1 MLRMTKKI
9 IAGIN
14 QKSLNIKISNDLD
27 SSLKALRKRSREM
40 GVRFNVSALVEEF
53 LKKAVETASD
63 ELLELSLKQKKEE
76 QLDLYSED
84 DSFDDF
90 CKKG

>member
-1 MLRMTKKI
+1 MTKKI

-53 LKKAVETASD
+53 LTKAVETASD
-63 ELLELSLKQKKEE
+63 ELLDLSLKQKKEE
-76 QLDLYSED
+76 QLDLYSD
-84 DSFDDF
+84 DDNFDDF

>member
-1 MLRMTKKI
+1 MTKKI